1 MKGYLVESPAGLF
14 LLEKTGKIAEK
25 ALFPRNPKDA
35 AVSLGKVRQGLLPPE
50 CSSLK
55 ESLAKLEIDQLTVDS
70 QPLASIAR
78 SLGSFPIVLAEN
90 DSTVT
95 RLRNRLPGMLARLRI
110 MESKDEYEQFV
121 REVSLEL
128 AKTAIAEATGRRDL
142 YAIQTVRCIE
152 DLDKTLNLLSVRIR
166 EWYGLHFP
174 ELDRLVEKH
183 DTYMRLVQNLG
194 TRSNFS
200 NEALAK
206 LGIPQDRSSEIAA
219 SAQKSTGGDMPG
231 PDLDWL
237 QEVCGTVLQLH
248 KLREAAEKYT
258 DKIMLDV
265 APNTSAVLGPV
276 LSAKMVAMAGS
287 LVNMAKMPASTLQVL
302 GAEKALFRTLTT
314 GARPPKHGI
323 IFQYGPIHQSPKW
336 LRGKIARAV
345 AGKIAIAAR
354 MDAFGGSNEGE
365 KMRNSLDMKI
375 KELKT
380 RHQSQPRRKDGP
392 RESQVSRE
400 DRRRLLGKPGRRQDA
415 RNTQL
420 GSREHSIRR
429 DDDQGPRQRV

>member
-14 LLEKTGKIAEK
+14 LVEKTGKITEK
-25 ALFPRNPKDA
+25 VLFPRNPKDA
-35 AVSLGKVRQGLLPPE
+35 AIVLGKVRQGLLPPE
-50 CSSLK
+50 HSGFA
-55 ESLAKLEIDQLTVDS
+55 ERLAKLEIDQLTVDS
-70 QPLASIAR
+70 QSLASIAR
-78 SLGSFPIVLAEN
+78 SLGSFPVVLEEN
-90 DSTVT
+90 DNTIA
-95 RLRNRLPGMLARLRI
+95 RLRNRLPGMLARLQI
-110 MESKDEYEQFV
+110 IESKDEYEQFI
-121 REVSLEL
+121 RDVSLEL
-128 AKTAIAEATGRRDL
+128 AKTAIAEATGKRDL

-183 DTYMRLVQNLG
+183 DTYMRLVQKLG
-194 TRSNFS
+194 ARSNFS

-206 LGIPQDRSSEIAA
+206 LGIPQDKSFEIAD

-248 KLREAAEKYT
+248 RLREAAEKYT

-276 LSAKMVAMAGS
+276 LTAKMVSIAGG
-287 LVNMAKMPASTLQVL
+287 LEHMAKMPASTLQVL

-354 MDAFGGSNEGE
+354 MDAFGGNNEGE
-365 KMRNSLDMKI
+365 KMKNSLDMKI

-380 RHQSQPRRKDGP
+380 RQQTQPRRKDGP
-392 RESQVSRE
+392 RDRPISRE
-400 DRRRLLGKPGRRQDA
+400 DRRRLYGKPGRRQEA
-415 RNTQL
+415 RNTQP
-420 GSREHSIRR
+420 GPREHFVRR